1 MTDHAFLTAC
11 PICANCKLKDRWII
25 GQYIITRCRTCGFIF
40 VRNEMTAE
48 MIQDFYGGGDD
59 SVYVDQNNLENL
71 NYYNLRL
78 REIIAQIRPPG
89 RILDVGC
96 SSGQF
101 LDTMAGWERYG
112 VEISPNALLAE
123 KKYGANISRLPLH
136 SGQWPNAFFDVITLL
151 DSFDHMPNP
160 LDVLTNCR
168 TLLKPGGL
176 IVVKV
181 HDISSLFARACGRRY
196 YALIPPSHL
205 SYFSPRTLRQ
215 ALERTGYTPLS
226 HRYIPHQIF
235 IKTIFHRLSRDNSSS
250 FWADLAHNLD
260 GTVLGDWK
268 IRKNVFDIMTMMA
281 VAN

>member
-1 MTDHAFLTAC
+1 MTGHSFLTTC
-11 PICANCKLKDRWII
+11 PICAGYKLKDRWII
-25 GQYIITRCRTCGFIF
+25 GKYIIARCRICWFIF
-40 VRNEMTAE
+40 VRNEMTE
-48 MIQDFYGGGDD
+48 DMIRDFYGGGDD

-71 NYYNLRL
+71 NYYNMRL

-101 LDTMAGWERYG
+101 LDTMAGWDRYG
-112 VEISPNALLAE
+112 VEISPNAILAE

-136 SGQWPNAFFDVITLL
+136 DGQWPKAFFDLITVL
-151 DSFDHMPNP
+151 DSFDHMPQS

-176 IVVKV
+176 IVAKV
-181 HDISSLFARACGRRY
+181 HGVPSLFASACGRRY

-205 SYFSPRTLRQ
+205 SYFSPQTLRQ
-215 ALERTGYTPLS
+215 ALERTGYTPLN

-235 IKTIFHRLSRDNSSS
+235 VKTIFHRRSRDYSSS
-250 FWADLAHNLD
+250 FWTGIARKLD

-281 VAN
+281 VVN